1 MGHPSRGAPFSFDF
15 WIVGEDIVRGIEG
28 ALHVLARVRE
38 GRFASEA
45 LRDSG
50 SAMAP
55 GDLSLAAS
63 LVYIVLRREEMWQ
76 IGRAHV

>member
-1 MGHPSRGAPFSFDF
+1 M
-15 WIVGEDIVRGIEG
+15 RGIEG

-38 GRFASEA
+38 GRFASEV

-50 SAMAP
+50 SAMTP

-63 LVYIVLRREEMWQ
+63 F
-76 IGRAHV
+76 